1 MSTEDAQDVVLL
13 AAEIFT
19 SLTCQG
25 EEEPQEFLYESEV
38 IKQASLLADKS
49 FIYATAFVERK
60 RCFEIDN
67 NLI

>member
-19 SLTCQG
+19 SLVCT
-25 EEEPQEFLYESEV
+25 EEEGEGEFY
-38 IKQASLLADKS
+38 QAYPEKKAEQLADRS
-49 FIYATAFVERK
+49 FMYATAFVERK
-60 RCFEIDN
+60 REFEIDN